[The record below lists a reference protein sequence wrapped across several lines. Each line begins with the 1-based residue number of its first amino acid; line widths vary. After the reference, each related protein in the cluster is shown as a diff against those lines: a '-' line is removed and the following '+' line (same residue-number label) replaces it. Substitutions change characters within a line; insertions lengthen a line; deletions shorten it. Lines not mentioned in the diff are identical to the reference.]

1 MEIQITLPADKEKS
15 QKWNKYNLA
24 KTNEKRLFYE
34 LLDELCKLIPE
45 PKKRMGRPP
54 IPTRDMVFMTALKL
68 YNNFSSRK
76 IWSDLKFAER
86 SGYIKGAPHFNRL
99 SDFLNSEGTYDLL
112 QKLLTITA
120 MPLKNLED
128 HYSIDASGF
137 GGYQNE
143 RWMNVK
149 YHKRGTFSKYLKGH
163 IAIGTRTNVICS
175 CEVTS
180 AAVGDARAAPLVLE
194 NLSKN
199 FQPLS
204 VSADRAYSAHRI
216 LTIIEKMDAEPFVPF
231 KTNTN
236 PNKKSP
242 EIWIRLFKYFQENQ
256 EEFNA
261 HYHKRSNV
269 ETTFYMVKSR
279 LGEFLRSKL
288 HTSQKNELMMKFIC
302 HNICCLI
309 QEVYENEIHVS
320 FKKQLQSFISIDK
333 KDFTVKTKSEN

>member
-1 MEIQITLPADKEKS
+1 MEQQLTLPIDKKDT

-45 PKKRMGRPP
+45 PKKRKGRPP

-86 SGYIKGAPHFNRL
+86 AGYIQNAPHFNRL

-112 QKLLTITA
+112 QKLLTLTA
-120 MPLKNLED
+120 MPLKNLETQ
-128 HYSIDASGF
+128 YSIDASGF

-163 IAIGTRTNVICS
+163 IAIGTKTNVICS
-175 CEVTS
+175 CEVTPS
-180 AAVGDARAAPLVLE
+180 SVGDATAAPLILE

-199 FQPLS
+199 FQPRE
-204 VSADRAYSAHRI
+204 VSADKAYSAHRI
-216 LTIIEKMDAEPFVPF
+216 LQIIEDMDSEPFIPF
-231 KTNTN
+231 KSNTN
-236 PNKKSP
+236 PDNRSP
-242 EIWIRLFKYFQENQ
+242 EIWKRLFKYFKDNQ
-256 EEFNA
+256 EEFNE

-269 ETTFYMVKSR
+269 ETTFYMVKAR
-279 LGEFLRSKL
+279 LGEFLRSKRQN
-288 HTSQKNELMMKFIC
+288 SQKNELMMKFIC

-309 QEVYENEIHVS
+309 QEIYENDIHVD
-320 FKKQLQSFISIDK
+320 FKKQIQSYVTVDK
-333 KDFTVKTKSEN
+333 RDFTVKVK

>member
-1 MEIQITLPADKEKS
+1 MEKQTILPLETKYS

-34 LLDELCKLIPE
+34 LLDELCQLIPE
-45 PKKRMGRPP
+45 PKKQTGRPP
-54 IPTRDMVFMTALKL
+54 IPTKDMVFMTALKL

-86 SGYIKGAPHFNRL
+86 SGYIEKAPHFNRL
-99 SDFLNSEGTYDLL
+99 SDFLNSQGTYDLL

-120 MPLKNLED
+120 MPLKELEN

-149 YHKRGTFSKYLKGH
+149 YQNRGSWSKYLKGH
-163 IAIGTRTNVICS
+163 IIIGTKTNVICS
-175 CEVTS
+175 CEITS
-180 AAVGDARAAPLVLE
+180 SSVGDPTAAPLILQ

-199 FQPLS
+199 FNPKEI
-204 VSADRAYSAHRI
+204 SADKAYSSHRI
-216 LTIIEKMDAEPFVPF
+216 LQIIEKINAQPFIPF
-231 KTNTN
+231 KENAN
-236 PNKKSP
+236 PNKRSP
-242 EIWIRLFKYFQENQ
+242 EIWIRLFKYFKDNQ
-256 EEFNA
+256 EEFSQ

-269 ETTFYMVKSR
+269 ETTFYMIKSR
-279 LGEFLRSKL
+279 LGEFLRSKR

-302 HNICCLI
+302 HNICCLV
-309 QEVYENEIHVS
+309 QEIYENDIHIN
-320 FKKQLQSFISIDK
+320 FKNELQSFIDLDK
-333 KDFTVKTKSEN
+333 Q

>member
-1 MEIQITLPADKEKS
+1 MPTGKKDT

-45 PKKRMGRPP
+45 PKKRTGRPP

-76 IWSDLKFAER
+76 IWSDLKFAES
-86 SGYIKGAPHFNRL
+86 SGYIKKAPHFNRL

-120 MPLKNLED
+120 MPLKNLEN

-149 YHKRGTFSKYLKGH
+149 YQNRGSFSKFLKGH
-163 IAIGTRTNVICS
+163 IVIGTKTNVICS

-180 AAVGDARAAPLVLE
+180 SSVADVRAAPLVLE

-199 FQPLS
+199 FQPKE
-204 VSADRAYSAHRI
+204 VSGDKAYSAHRI
-216 LTIIEKMDAEPFVPF
+216 LQIIEKMDAEPFIPF
-231 KTNTN
+231 TIATN

-242 EIWIRLFKYFQENQ
+242 EVWTRLFKYFKENE
-256 EEFNA
+256 EEFNK

-269 ETTFYMVKSR
+269 ETTFFMVKSR
-279 LGEFLRSKL
+279 LGEFLRSKRY
-288 HTSQKNELMMKFIC
+288 TSQKNELMMKFIC

-309 QEVYENEIHVS
+309 QEVYENDIHVD
-320 FKKQLQSFISIDK
+320 FKTQLQAFINLER
-333 KDFTVKTKSEN
+333 KDFTVKEKKEG

>member
-1 MEIQITLPADKEKS
+1 METQITLPADRNDT

-34 LLDELCKLIPE
+34 LLDELCQLIPE
-45 PKKRMGRPP
+45 PKKRNGRPP

-86 SGYIKGAPHFNRL
+86 SGYIQKAPHFNRL

-120 MPLKNLED
+120 MPLKNLEN

-149 YHKRGTFSKYLKGH
+149 YQNKGSWSKFLKGH
-163 IAIGTRTNVICS
+163 VCVGTKTNVICS

-180 AAVGDARAAPLVLE
+180 SSIGDVTMAPLILQ

-199 FQPLS
+199 FQPKE
-204 VSADRAYSAHRI
+204 VSGDKAYSAHRV
-216 LTIIEKMDAEPFVPF
+216 LKIIENMDAEPFIPF
-231 KTNTN
+231 KITTN
-236 PNKKSP
+236 PNKRSP
-242 EIWIRLFKYFQENQ
+242 EIWIRLFKYFKENE
-256 EEFNA
+256 EEFSQ

-279 LGEFLRSKL
+279 LGEFLRSKRY
-288 HTSQKNELMMKFIC
+288 TSQKNELMMKFIC

-309 QEVYENEIHVS
+309 QEIYENEIHIN
-320 FKKQLQSFISIDK
+320 FKIQLQSFINLEKPEFS
-333 KDFTVKTKSEN
+333 VKANYEK

>member
-1 MEIQITLPADKEKS
+1 MEQQLTLPADKDKT

-45 PKKRMGRPP
+45 PKKRTGRPP
-54 IPTRDMVFMTALKL
+54 IPTKDMVFMTALKL

-86 SGYIKGAPHFNRL
+86 AGYIQKAPHFNRM

-112 QKLLTITA
+112 QKLLTLTA
-120 MPLKNLED
+120 MPLKSLEN

-137 GGYQNE
+137 GGYQAE

-163 IAIGTRTNVICS
+163 IAIGTKTNVICS
-175 CEVTS
+175 CEVSSSSMADVT
-180 AAVGDARAAPLVLE
+180 AAPMILE
-194 NLSKN
+194 NLSRN
-199 FQPLS
+199 FQPKEI
-204 VSADRAYSAHRI
+204 SADKAYSASRI
-216 LTIIEKMDAEPFVPF
+216 LEIIEDMDAEPFIPF
-231 KTNTN
+231 KSNTN
-236 PNKKSP
+236 PSDRSP
-242 EIWIRLFKYFQENQ
+242 EIWKRLFRYFEGHQ
-256 EEFNA
+256 EEFNE

-279 LGEFLRSKL
+279 LGEFLRSKRE
-288 HTSQKNELMMKFIC
+288 TSQKNELMMKFIC

-309 QEVYENEIHVS
+309 QEVYENDIHVD
-320 FKKQLQSFISIDK
+320 FKHQLQSFVNLER
-333 KDFTVKTKSEN
+333 KDFTVKMKSKE